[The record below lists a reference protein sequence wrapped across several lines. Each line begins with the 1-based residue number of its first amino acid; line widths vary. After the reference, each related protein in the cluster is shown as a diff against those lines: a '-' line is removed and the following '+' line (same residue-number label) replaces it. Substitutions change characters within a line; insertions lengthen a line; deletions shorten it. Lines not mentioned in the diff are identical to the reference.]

1 MSADF
6 KTTSPT
12 ALRSAGA
19 CDGNA
24 GRLAWA
30 SELIHEVIAG
40 EDADQLISSLG
51 LKVRVPRKLVDCEI
65 LAHANQSED
74 RTLEELLSI
83 LFMHVLI
90 APDKFKGTLSAAQA
104 ADALAE
110 GWRDGWP
117 ADKPLEVERLP
128 VADGGEGTAEA
139 IHDALAGRWVTL
151 AVRDPIGRTVEGR
164 YALVKSA
171 SGEGLAVLEMSSAS
185 GFSLVR
191 GNDRNLLRGNTFGT
205 GQLLAH
211 ALRKADAGRVVV
223 GVGGSATND
232 GGIGMA
238 AALGFRF
245 LDAEHRELDP
255 TPERLL
261 ELASIE
267 SPADPWPPV
276 QVDVACDVKNPLLGP
291 RGATRIY
298 GPQKGLR
305 DEAQAEQLE
314 LGLARLADVAAR
326 TFGRDHRDTP
336 GAGAAGG
343 LGFGLMTFCAAEMLP
358 GFDLVAG
365 LLELETAVARA
376 DLVLTG
382 EGSLDWQTLEGK
394 APAGVAALARRLGRP
409 VIAFGGRIEEGAR
422 ASLGNCFSE
431 LVALSDVEPELTL
444 EQRMTQA
451 AQLLRRHAAR
461 LAARVAAAG
470 LRRA

>member
-1 MSADF
+1 
-6 KTTSPT
+6 
-12 ALRSAGA
+12 
-19 CDGNA
+19 
-24 GRLAWA
+24 
-30 SELIHEVIAG
+30 
-40 EDADQLISSLG
+40 
-51 LKVRVPRKLVDCEI
+51 
-65 LAHANQSED
+65 
-74 RTLEELLSI
+74 
-83 LFMHVLI
+83 MHVLI

-104 ADALAE
+104 ADALAD

-117 ADKPLEVERLP
+117 ADKPLEIERLP

-171 SGEGLAVLEMSSAS
+171 SGERLAVLEMSSAS

-211 ALRKADAGRVVV
+211 ALRKGGADRVVV

-245 LDAEHRELDP
+245 RELEP
-255 TPERLL
+255 TPERLS

-267 SPADPWPPV
+267 SPTDALPPV
-276 QVDVACDVKNPLLGP
+276 QVNVASDVKNPLLGP

-314 LGLARLADVAAR
+314 LALTRLAEVAAQ

-365 LLELETAVARA
+365 LLGLEAAVARA

-382 EGSLDWQTLEGK
+382 EGSLDRQTMEGK

-409 VIAFGGRIEEGAR
+409 VIAFGGRVEEAAR
-422 ASLGNCFSE
+422 ADLRNCFDE
-431 LVALSDVEPELTL
+431 LVALSDVEPELTQ
-444 EQRMTQA
+444 EQRM
-451 AQLLRRHAAR
+451 AQGPELLRRHASR
-461 LAARVAAAG
+461 LAARVAAVG
-470 LRRA
+470 LRS

>member
-1 MSADF
+1 
-6 KTTSPT
+6 
-12 ALRSAGA
+12 
-19 CDGNA
+19 
-24 GRLAWA
+24 
-30 SELIHEVIAG
+30 
-40 EDADQLISSLG
+40 
-51 LKVRVPRKLVDCEI
+51 
-65 LAHANQSED
+65 
-74 RTLEELLSI
+74 
-83 LFMHVLI
+83 MHVLI

-104 ADALAE
+104 ADALAAGWRE
-110 GWRDGWP
+110 GWP
-117 ADKPLEVERLP
+117 TDKPLAIERLP

-171 SGEGLAVLEMSSAS
+171 NGERLAVLEMSSAS

-205 GQLLAH
+205 GQLLGH
-211 ALRKADAGRVVV
+211 ALRKGGADRVVV

-245 LDAEHRELDP
+245 LDAQHRELEP
-255 TPERLL
+255 TPERLP

-267 SPADPWPPV
+267 SPTDALPPV
-276 QVDVACDVKNPLLGP
+276 QVNVACDVKNPLLGP
-291 RGATRIY
+291 RGATRVY

-365 LLELETAVARA
+365 LLGLEAAVARA

-382 EGSLDWQTLEGK
+382 EGSLDRQTLEGK

-409 VIAFGGRIEEGAR
+409 VIAFGGRAEEAAR
-422 ASLGNCFSE
+422 ADLRNCFDE
-431 LVALSDVEPELTL
+431 LVALSDVESELTQ
-444 EQRMTQA
+444 EQRMA
-451 AQLLRRHAAR
+451 REPELLRRHAAR
-461 LAARVAAAG
+461 LAARVAVGGVAQLVRCVPG
-470 LRRA
+470 EK